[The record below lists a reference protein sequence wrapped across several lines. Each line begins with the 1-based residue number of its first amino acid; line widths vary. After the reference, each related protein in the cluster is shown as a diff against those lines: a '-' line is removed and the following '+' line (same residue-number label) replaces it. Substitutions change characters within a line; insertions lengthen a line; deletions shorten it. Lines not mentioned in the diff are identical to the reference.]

1 MRADVWP
8 GRQVHVEWGRTG
20 LEQAAARDD
29 GIVIVD
35 VLSFSTLVALVT
47 ERGAV
52 VRALAPDDIAALGGR
67 GAVSRRFEAHVAG
80 EQRADPTARVTLS
93 PSSATRV
100 EADDRLVVPS
110 LNGGTL
116 TSNAATAPFAIVA
129 CLRNAVAVGRFVAA
143 TLRLGL
149 VDRVTIVAAAE
160 KWKDDIAAPERTRF
174 ALEDWLGAGA
184 IALECRARDA
194 MLSSE
199 AEFAARGYAASRRD
213 LHAVVATSVTG
224 RELIDIGFGSDV
236 ALAVAAGVDD
246 GVPWLRPDGFIARLP
261 FGLRPATAA
270 DRPYLFTL
278 KQATM
283 RDYVIAAIGR
293 WDETLERRHFS
304 PDLSRIAIVS
314 VEGRAVGMVE
324 ARVDGDRLYLANLQ
338 VSPELQSRGIGGA
351 VVELLAATAHARGR
365 PLVLR
370 VLKVNDRARR
380 FYERLGLQVSGELPR
395 HWALE
400 LPPPA

>member
-1 MRADVWP
+1 MGADVWP

-20 LEQAAARDD
+20 LEQATARDD

-35 VLSFSTLVALVT
+35 VLSFSTLIALVT

-67 GAVSRRFEAHVAG
+67 DAVARRFEAHVAG
-80 EQRADPTARVTLS
+80 EKRGDASARVTLS
-93 PSSATRV
+93 PSSAARV
-100 EADDRLVVPS
+100 DADDRLVVPS

-116 TSNAATAPFAIVA
+116 TSNAAAAPFVIVA

-160 KWKDDIAAPERTRF
+160 KWKDDVDAHERIRF

-184 IALECRARDA
+184 IALECRERDA

-199 AEFAARGYAASRRD
+199 AELAARGYEASARD
-213 LHAVVATSVTG
+213 LHAVIATSVTG
-224 RELIDIGFGSDV
+224 RELIDIGFDSDV
-236 ALAVAAGVDD
+236 ALASAAGVDG
-246 GVPWLRPDGFIARLP
+246 GVPWLRPDGFVARLP
-261 FGLRPATAA
+261 FGLRPATAS
-270 DRPYLFTL
+270 DRPFLFAL

-293 WDETLERRHFS
+293 WDETMERRHFS
-304 PDLSRIAIVS
+304 PDLSQIAVVS
-314 VEGRAVGMVE
+314 VDGRDTGMVE
-324 ARVDGDRLYLANLQ
+324 ARVELDRLYLANLQ

-351 VVELLAATAHARGR
+351 IVELLAATAHARRR

-370 VLKVNDRARR
+370 VLKVNERALQ
-380 FYERLGLQVSGELPR
+380 FYERLGLHVSGELPR
-395 HWALE
+395 HWAME
-400 LPPPA
+400 LSPPP

>member
-1 MRADVWP
+1 MGADVWP

-20 LEQAAARDD
+20 LEQATERGD

-35 VLSFSTLVALVT
+35 VLSFSTLVARVT
-47 ERGAV
+47 ERGAT

-67 GAVSRRFEAHVAG
+67 DAVSRRFEAHVAG
-80 EQRADPTARVTLS
+80 EQRADPAARVTLS

-129 CLRNAVAVGRFVAA
+129 CLRNSVAVGRFVAA
-143 TLRLGL
+143 ALRLGL
-149 VDRVTIVAAAE
+149 VGRVTIVAAAE
-160 KWKDDIAAPERTRF
+160 RWKDDVAAPERMRF

-199 AEFAARGYAASRRD
+199 AELAARGYEASRHD

-224 RELIDIGFGSDV
+224 RELIDIGFDADV
-236 ALAVAAGVDD
+236 ALAAAVGVDD
-246 GVPWLRPDGFIARLP
+246 GIPWLRPDGFIARLP

-314 VEGRAVGMVE
+314 VDGRDVGMVE

-351 VVELLAATAHARGR
+351 IVELLAATAHARGR

-370 VLKVNDRARR
+370 VLKVNERARR
-380 FYERLGLQVSGELPR
+380 FYERLGLQVSDELPR